1 MTRSPSSPSSPS
13 SFRSIPTI
21 ALGAVLS
28 LSTACVGLQPQ
39 ASTRLDPR
47 LASLNIGN
55 MGLRNS
61 YELRNASPVA
71 GREAATAPVD
81 DTRPRERRPITPVL
95 FWLGI
100 GLTAVG
106 GAGTI
111 GTAAAGYGTQRQISG
126 DYRGSAT
133 AEELQTL
140 ERRGAA
146 LNKATIAAMVITV
159 IGAVM
164 ALTSYGVDYTRCGPL
179 APKRRRAT
187 APPGRCAAQD
197 SK

>member
-1 MTRSPSSPSSPS
+1 MTRSRSS
-13 SFRSIPTI
+13 IHTI
-21 ALGAVLS
+21 ALSAVLS
-28 LSTACVGLQPQ
+28 LGTACAGLQPQ

-55 MGLRNS
+55 IGVRNG

-71 GREAATAPVD
+71 GREAATMPVD
-81 DTRPRERRPITPVL
+81 DTRPRERRPVTPVL

-111 GTAAAGYGTQRQISG
+111 GTAAAGYGTQRQISS
-126 DYRGSAT
+126 DYRGSAN
-133 AEELQTL
+133 AEDVHTL

-146 LNKATIAAMVITV
+146 LNKATIAGVVVTV
-159 IGAVM
+159 IGAVL
-164 ALTSYGVDYTRCGPL
+164 ALTSYGVDYSRCGPL

-187 APPGRCAAQD
+187 APSGRCAVEDA
-197 SK
+197 K

>member
-1 MTRSPSSPSSPS
+1 MTSSPSTPRN
-13 SFRSIPTI
+13 SFSNIHTI
-21 ALGAVLS
+21 ALGVVLS
-28 LSTACVGLQPQ
+28 LSTACAGLQPQ

-55 MGLRNS
+55 IGVRNS

-71 GREAATAPVD
+71 GREAANMPVD
-81 DTRPRERRPITPVL
+81 DTRPRERRPVTPVL

-126 DYRGSAT
+126 DYRGSAS
-133 AEELQTL
+133 AEEVQTL
-140 ERRGAA
+140 ERRGDA
-146 LNKATIAAMVITV
+146 LNKATIAGVVITV

-187 APPGRCAAQD
+187 APPGRCAVEDA
-197 SK
+197 K

>member
-1 MTRSPSSPSSPS
+1 MTSLRTSC
-13 SFRSIPTI
+13 
-21 ALGAVLS
+21 LVAVLG
-28 LSTACVGLQPQ
+28 LTTACAGLEPQPV
-39 ASTRLDPR
+39 RLDAR

-55 MGLRNS
+55 MGVRNG
-61 YELRNASPVA
+61 YELRNASAIA
-71 GREAATAPVD
+71 GRADVTVPVD

-106 GAGTI
+106 GVSTI
-111 GTAAAGYGTQRQISG
+111 GTAAGGYATQRQISS

-133 AEELQTL
+133 ADEIHTL
-140 ERRGAA
+140 ERRGET
-146 LNKATIAAMVITV
+146 LNKATIASVVVTV
-159 IGAVM
+159 VGAVL

-179 APKRRRAT
+179 APKRRRQT
-187 APPGRCAAQD
+187 APQGRCAAED